1 MENNG
6 VEFTLN
12 TTPVKNNKI
21 TWDLGFNVTYNNTK
35 ITNLLKQSDAN
46 FTGIN
51 VSGISGGTGNNIG
64 KFAVGKAPFFFNVS
78 NKCMIKQVVA
88 QLKVYMKI

>member
-1 MENNG
+1 M
-6 VEFTLN
+6 EFTLN
-12 TTPVKNNKI
+12 TTPIKNNKL
-21 TWDLGFNVTYNNTK
+21 TWDFGFNVTYNNTK

-64 KFAVGKAPFFFNVS
+64 KFAVGKAPFVFYPF
-78 NKCMIKQVVA
+78 KQVYDKA
-88 QLKVYMKI
+88 HGNATIEPTETSSS